1 MIFKLDLKKF
11 LISIA
16 IPLSV
21 GGISALIVHGNTDIY
36 SKINQPPL
44 APPSWV
50 FPVVWTVLY
59 LLMGISLYIVW
70 NTRADS
76 GKKQLAFLLFGIQ
89 LFLNLI
95 WSPIFFGLQLFDLKN
110 TSNIIIHGIG
120 IQCLCFELQTAII
133 GSFANTVYYLADIC
147 GIFEFCY
154 ISAQLK
160 KATVFTAA
168 FAV

>member
-1 MIFKLDLKKF
+1 MIFKLDLKNF

-76 GKKQLAFLLFGIQ
+76 GKKRLAFLLFGIQ

-95 WSPIFFGLQLFDLKN
+95 WSPIFFGLQLFLPALIVLVF
-110 TSNIIIHGIG
+110 TWI
-120 IQCLCFELQTAII
+120 
-133 GSFANTVYYLADIC
+133 
-147 GIFEFCY
+147 
-154 ISAQLK
+154 
-160 KATVFTAA
+160 FTAA
-168 FAV
+168 MIVSFYSISKPAALLQIPYIIWLTFAGYLNFAIYLIN